1 MIGLSDYLI
10 LSAILF
16 SIGLVGVIRRKNLLM
31 LFFATEIMLNAAN
44 VAFAAISSYHHDLSG
59 QMFAFFII
67 AVAAIAV
74 AASEVAVGLGLLIL
88 LYKKYG
94 TLDLDNFTM
103 LKG

>member
-1 MIGLSDYLI
+1 MIGLTHYLV
-10 LSAILF
+10 LAAILF
-16 SIGLVGVIRRKNLLM
+16 SIGVVGVIRRKNLLM

-44 VAFAAISSYHHDLSG
+44 IAFAAISSYYNDLSG
-59 QMFAFFII
+59 QMFAFFI
-67 AVAAIAV
+67 VAI